1 MPSNQATS
9 NFVMQSDTNSK
20 HWPVEIRLNKNRR
33 RMDIEFED
41 GNKFSLSAELLR
53 VESPSAVVRGHNPSE
68 KKIVAGRKHVAVMN
82 IEKVGRYAIRIH
94 FDDLHNTGIYTWE
107 NLYRLGRDQAAIW
120 QDYLQSLKENGLS
133 RSP

>member
-1 MPSNQATS
+1 
-9 NFVMQSDTNSK
+9 MQSNSK
-20 HWPVEIRLNKNRR
+20 HWPVEIRLNKSKRQI
-33 RMDIEFED
+33 DIKFED
-41 GNKFSLSAELLR
+41 GNIFSLSAELLR
-53 VESPSAVVRGHNPSE
+53 VESPSAEVRGHSPGE

-82 IEKVGRYAIRIH
+82 VEKVGRYAIRIH

-107 NLYRLGRDQAAIW
+107 NLYRLGRDQDTIW

>member
-1 MPSNQATS
+1 
-9 NFVMQSDTNSK
+9 MQSNTNSK
-20 HWPVEIRLNKNRR
+20 HWPVEIRLNKNKR

-41 GNKFSLSAELLR
+41 GSKFSLSAELLR
-53 VESPSAVVRGHNPSE
+53 VESPSAEARGHNPSE

-120 QDYLQSLKENGLS
+120 QEYLQSLKENGLS

>member
-1 MPSNQATS
+1 MHSN
-9 NFVMQSDTNSK
+9 TNSK
-20 HWPVEIRLNKNRR
+20 HWPVEIRLNKNKRQL
-33 RMDIEFED
+33 DIEFED

-53 VESPSAVVRGHNPSE
+53 VESPSAEVRGHNPSE
-68 KKIVAGRKHVAVMN
+68 KKILAGRKHVAVMN

-107 NLYRLGRDQAAIW
+107 HLYRLGRDRAAIW

>member
-1 MPSNQATS
+1 
-9 NFVMQSDTNSK
+9 MQSDTNSK
-20 HWPVEIRLNKNRR
+20 HWPVEIRLNKNKRQL
-33 RMDIEFED
+33 DIEFED

-53 VESPSAVVRGHNPSE
+53 VESPSAEVRGHNPSG
-68 KKIVAGRKHVAVMN
+68 KKILAGRKHVAVMN

-133 RSP
+133 RLP